1 VRNSRETTIEGV
13 TPESP
18 SALAGIAKGDVL
30 LSING
35 HRVSDVIDYMF
46 YKNEPELKISLS
58 RRGKRFSVKLSMEET
73 EDPGLELRHFK
84 VRTCKNKCIFCF
96 VSQLPRGLRKTLYV
110 RDEDYRM
117 SFLYG
122 NYVTLTGLTAEDK
135 KRIARQ
141 RLSPLY
147 ISVHATDRAVRNT
160 MLGNPKAPDI
170 MKDLRFLKDNKI
182 RMHTQI
188 VLCPGVND
196 GAALK
201 KTVRDLYSL
210 HPYVVSIAVVPVG
223 ITEHGR
229 KKPAPVTK
237 EDAEEAL
244 GIIEALQK
252 RFRKKHG
259 EAILYASDELYIR
272 AERPFPALK
281 DFGELPQIENGVGT
295 VPAFVSRARRM
306 KVDIKK
312 PSRRRFLAFTGV
324 SFYPYL
330 KSFTDRLEKQG
341 IKITLVPV
349 VNTFFGAS
357 VTVTGLLTGRD
368 VIKSMSAIAGKHDVL
383 LIPDVALKDE
393 WVFLDDVTVSNVE
406 TALGIRARVVEAT
419 PDGLLKGFTED
430 AN

>member
-141 RLSPLY
+141 KLSPLY

-196 GAALK
+196 GAAPPLCRLHRGRPRGDYGAREE
-201 KTVRDLYSL
+201 KTGPRDKR
-210 HPYVVSIAVVPVG
+210 
-223 ITEHGR
+223 GR
-229 KKPAPVTK
+229 RRGPRHYRGPS
-237 EDAEEAL
+237 EEVQ
-244 GIIEALQK
+244 EK
-252 RFRKKHG
+252 
-259 EAILYASDELYIR
+259 
-272 AERPFPALK
+272 
-281 DFGELPQIENGVGT
+281 
-295 VPAFVSRARRM
+295 ARRS
-306 KVDIKK
+306 D
-312 PSRRRFLAFTGV
+312 
-324 SFYPYL
+324 
-330 KSFTDRLEKQG
+330 
-341 IKITLVPV
+341 PV
-349 VNTFFGAS
+349 
-357 VTVTGLLTGRD
+357 R
-368 VIKSMSAIAGKHDVL
+368 I
-383 LIPDVALKDE
+383 
-393 WVFLDDVTVSNVE
+393 
-406 TALGIRARVVEAT
+406 
-419 PDGLLKGFTED
+419 
-430 AN
+430 